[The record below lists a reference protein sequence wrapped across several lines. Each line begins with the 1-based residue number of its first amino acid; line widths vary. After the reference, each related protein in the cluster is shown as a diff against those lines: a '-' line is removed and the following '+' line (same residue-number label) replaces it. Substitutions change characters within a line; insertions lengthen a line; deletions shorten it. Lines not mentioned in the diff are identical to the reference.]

1 MSPLLVPSYFAD
13 LNRFCI
19 PSPIVPGPPPGYT
32 PSSTRRILLER
43 VRAPHH
49 PAFSNAFAVDRALD
63 HRRGRGRNQHR
74 IPRRQLPRRLF
85 FPRQGCEGRL
95 ARRNPADLAQRNY
108 FGGTGARALP
118 RARSAH
124 RAPQRRRDWRGSGNR
139 ALRIPAR
146 RRRKAVAPPAF
157 FLAKPS
163 FASAIF
169 RGCPRRLASFFQF
182 LAGLPFQVSCSLT
195 AETGRIS
202 RGSSAP
208 QRRPRLYFFSG
219 FFPPPDLVLACLFFS
234 SPVFFLQCFP
244 LNFPLPDSFFE
255 RRSLKIAGLRRRER
269 GATGRYLL
277 AALSHGAGDFH
288 SRFGRPWRY

>member
-32 PSSTRRILLER
+32 PSSTRRIRFER
-43 VRAPHH
+43 VRAAHH
-49 PAFSNAFAVDRALD
+49 PAFSNAFALDCALD

-118 RARSAH
+118 GARSAH

-146 RRRKAVAPPAF
+146 RRRKTVAPPAF
-157 FLAKPS
+157 FSGKTQFCQRDFPWLSPEIGKLFRVFGWLAFSRFLLADCGGGQDKPGILGPS
-163 FASAIF
+163 
-169 RGCPRRLASFFQF
+169 
-182 LAGLPFQVSCSLT
+182 
-195 AETGRIS
+195 AETPALFFLRIF
-202 RGSSAP
+202 SSAP
-208 QRRPRLYFFSG
+208 PCSRLPFLLFSR
-219 FFPPPDLVLACLFFS
+219 FFS
-234 SPVFFLQCFP
+234 SVFSAEFSP
-244 LNFPLPDSFFE
+244 
-255 RRSLKIAGLRRRER
+255 
-269 GATGRYLL
+269 T
-277 AALSHGAGDFH
+277 
-288 SRFGRPWRY
+288 

>member
-32 PSSTRRILLER
+32 PSSTRRILLKR

-49 PAFSNAFAVDRALD
+49 PAFSNAFALDCALD

-85 FPRQGCEGRL
+85 FPRQGCERRL

-108 FGGTGARALP
+108 FGGTGARTLP
-118 RARSAH
+118 RACSAH
-124 RAPQRRRDWRGSGNR
+124 RAPRRRRDWCGRGDR
-139 ALRIPAR
+139 ALRIPAL
-146 RRRKAVAPPAF
+146 RRRKTVAPPAF

-163 FASAIF
+163 FASGIF
-169 RGCPRRLASFFQF
+169 RGCPRRLASFFEF

-195 AETGRIS
+195 AEAGRIS

-208 QRRPRLYFFSG
+208 QRRPRLYFFLRIFSSAGFCSRLPFLLFSG
-219 FFPPPDLVLACLFFS
+219 FFSSVFS
-234 SPVFFLQCFP
+234 AEFSP
-244 LNFPLPDSFFE
+244 
-255 RRSLKIAGLRRRER
+255 A
-269 GATGRYLL
+269 
-277 AALSHGAGDFH
+277 
-288 SRFGRPWRY
+288 

>member
-1 MSPLLVPSYFAD
+1 MSPLLLPSYFAD

-85 FPRQGCEGRL
+85 FPRQGCERRL

-124 RAPQRRRDWRGSGNR
+124 PPPQLTPHWRGTPNPP
-139 ALRIPAR
+139 LRIPPPR
-146 RRRKAVAPPAF
+146 RRTP
-157 FLAKPS
+157 
-163 FASAIF
+163 
-169 RGCPRRLASFFQF
+169 
-182 LAGLPFQVSCSLT
+182 VS
-195 AETGRIS
+195 
-202 RGSSAP
+202 
-208 QRRPRLYFFSG
+208 
-219 FFPPPDLVLACLFFS
+219 PPPF
-234 SPVFFLQCFP
+234 
-244 LNFPLPDSFFE
+244 
-255 RRSLKIAGLRRRER
+255 
-269 GATGRYLL
+269 
-277 AALSHGAGDFH
+277 
-288 SRFGRPWRY
+288 